1 MLNTGDFYYL
11 KTDMLRFK
19 TPKYYSQPDNYSQ
32 VFIAITK
39 ALINMKNYCYHNFR
53 KSKLHLYKH
62 N

>member
-39 ALINMKNYCYHNFR
+39 ALINMKNH
-53 KSKLHLYKH
+53 SDLYTYDLLIE
-62 N
+62 